1 MQDSLDSQGGDA
13 SHLKTVTPTNLEAAL
28 KKQEHGRST
37 TGEVL
42 VEKMNTQMGVEIRS
56 PSKSGKYPQYSFQHA
71 IGTREAE
78 IRDKIK
84 STKEELNEVLNQL
97 DEFERSDEQIDL
109 TRPAEQL
116 KEAVRRREKTDEEI
130 LQDDDMADLSPETR
144 ALMMKVLNKN
154 EYQRIDSG
162 RMGDLNQQSNKKKQL
177 NHMLSVVKQGI
188 DSR

>member
-1 MQDSLDSQGGDA
+1 MVD
-13 SHLKTVTPTNLEAAL
+13 
-28 KKQEHGRST
+28 
-37 TGEVL
+37 
-42 VEKMNTQMGVEIRS
+42 KMNTQMGVEIKS
-56 PSKSGKYPQYSFQHA
+56 PSKSGKYPQYSFQQI

-84 STKEELNEVLNQL
+84 STKEELDEVLNQL
-97 DEFERSDEQIDL
+97 DDFERSNEKVDL
-109 TRPAEQL
+109 SNLSRPAEKL
-116 KEAVRRREKTDEEI
+116 KEAVRRREMTDEEI

-154 EYQRIDSG
+154 EYQRIESG

>member
-1 MQDSLDSQGGDA
+1 
-13 SHLKTVTPTNLEAAL
+13 
-28 KKQEHGRST
+28 
-37 TGEVL
+37 
-42 VEKMNTQMGVEIRS
+42 MGVEIRS
-56 PSKSGKYPQYSFQHA
+56 PSKSGKYPQYSFQQV

-97 DEFERSDEQIDL
+97 DEFERSDEKVDL
-109 TRPAEQL
+109 NNVSRPAEQL

-130 LQDDDMADLSPETR
+130 MQDDDMADLSPETR
-144 ALMMKVLNKN
+144 ALMIKVLNKN

-162 RMGDLNQQSNKKKQL
+162 RLGDLNQQSNKKKQL
-177 NHMLSVVKQGI
+177 NHMLYVAKQGI